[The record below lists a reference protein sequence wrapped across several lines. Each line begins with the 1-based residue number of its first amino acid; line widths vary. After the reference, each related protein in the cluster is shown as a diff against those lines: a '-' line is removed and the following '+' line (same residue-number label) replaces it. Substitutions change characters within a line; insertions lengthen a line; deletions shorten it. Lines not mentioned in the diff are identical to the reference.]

1 MYRRKMGTEK
11 KLTLKQQRF
20 CEYYAGSGNAAQAAI
35 KAGYSE
41 KTAKTI
47 GQQNLTKLDLQEY
60 LKELTAKADEKRILS
75 AAERQE
81 ILSKMAEDKNERTDS
96 RIKAI
101 DTLNKM
107 TGEYIAKVDVTGRMA
122 VENPFDGVTRSEI
135 KKLLA
140 SCEDDDE
147 DDDED
152 E

>member
-1 MYRRKMGTEK
+1 MTNTTGNNK
-11 KLTLKQQRF
+11 KLNLKQQRF
-20 CEYYAGSGNAAQAAI
+20 CEYYAGSGNAMQAAI

-41 KTAKTI
+41 KTAKSITNRHFKNPYI
-47 GQQNLTKLDLQEY
+47 INYLLSLTEKTNNERI
-60 LKELTAKADEKRILS
+60 LTAAD
-75 AAERQE
+75 RQE
-81 ILSKMAEDKNERTDS
+81 MLSRIASDESERTDS

-122 VENPFDGVTRSEI
+122 VENPFEGVTRSEI

-140 SCEDDDE
+140 SCEEDDE